1 MGKPTNIE
9 NRHEV
14 DISRRIADIRPWSTK
29 AAEALSD
36 KSNFVF
42 WCFSVVFLS
51 VFFPVLLPVTTL
63 IFVGL
68 CVSFALNKDILP
80 YRYPVSVKD
89 PTTNKKGEG
98 IFYFGF
104 VRSKNDYEKFKQIW
118 LSDDDLRKHMLILG
132 STGSGKS
139 ETLKAIFF
147 NALAWSSGFFVA
159 DGKADSKL
167 PNDVYATTRSF
178 GRDFDLLILNFLLGG
193 STPEQIRKSRRRR
206 TNKINPFSSA
216 DADTIIQMMSN
227 MLPKV
232 EGEGKN
238 WQEKA
243 LNLLR
248 SLVIALCYKRDT
260 AGFELSVST
269 FIDYLAL
276 PKIEELYVEGYQEAQ
291 RTGSWSYGYNGI
303 KAYLESGGCP
313 GFKLDK
319 LMAKFNLT
327 GDAPTAP
334 PGFGGARPSAAKS
347 NEQDNQVYE
356 QHSYRS
362 TQLLPVMNL
371 LDKTYGFIFRD
382 KYPEIDMI
390 DVTLNNRILVMLIPS
405 LEKSAQEAEN
415 LGKLAIA
422 CLRVMMGKN
431 LGSEVEGSKVAIQD
445 SKATNAPYP
454 YVVALDELGYYFA
467 DGIAVMFAQAR
478 SLGFCMVAAA
488 QDLKK
493 LTEGT
498 REAEAG
504 AMVANTTNK
513 IFMRIDE
520 NDKTLKLVQESLG
533 KVSVAA
539 YREFEFTGV
548 GWQRER
554 EVNIQEVDR
563 VSTKDMQKMKAG
575 EAIINAAGNIEH
587 AMSFYVGDDIK
598 KYQVKDFYVNRFLQ
612 VPTPSEER
620 VLQRSLPLD
629 ALNSRQAKGNIMMS
643 FLKGHREVGYT
654 IAPDAMMEAVG
665 QVSAMLQ
672 GKEQVIPAY
681 ERGIAY
687 FEAARRVVEAEMA
700 AAAGAKKQS
709 AGTVERPPAEQEE
722 MTGASIKQRAKQ
734 APSEGGKAEVLDGL
748 VGNGVPAQ
756 VDPAA
761 AAAGAGATSKVEVVA
776 DEADEGSVDVL
787 DFLSPTFT
795 RKPTSQI
802 LREVESATV
811 PGTEPTPVSSGIFE
825 EPVAALGPHFKDL
838 FATRRNRYLTDVGG
852 RGAAGAKTSL
862 KTFEILD
869 ILQSG
874 VTINGPED
882 QHGNVSWI
890 DEAVNQANNVGD
902 VSTDQ
907 TVVGFTDPVL
917 ESVTKVEK
925 LLGSPAPDA
934 SAKRL
939 ESVVS
944 AQITPNTNPV
954 KDVDQDRID
963 SVFDS
968 FSHLGG

>member
-1 MGKPTNIE
+1 MGKPKFIE
-9 NRHEV
+9 RRHEV
-14 DISRRIADIRPWSTK
+14 DLSKRIADIRPWSVK

-36 KSNFVF
+36 KTNFVF
-42 WCFSVVFLS
+42 WSFSILIFS
-51 VFFPVLLPVTTL
+51 VFFPILLPLTTAVFIGMTVT
-63 IFVGL
+63 FV
-68 CVSFALNKDILP
+68 LNKELLP
-80 YRYPVSVKD
+80 YRYPVGVKD
-89 PTTNKKGEG
+89 QTTGKKGDG
-98 IFYFGF
+98 IFYMGY
-104 VRSKNDYEKFKQIW
+104 VRSENQYEKFKQIW

-167 PNDVYATTRSF
+167 PNDVYSMSRSF
-178 GRDFDLLILNFLLGG
+178 GRDMDLLILNFLLGG

-276 PKIEELYVEGYQEAQ
+276 PKIEELYVEGYNEFQ
-291 RTGSWSYGYNGI
+291 RTGAWSYGYNGI

-319 LMAKFNLT
+319 LMAKFNLN
-327 GDAPTAP
+327 GDQAQAPA
-334 PGFGGARPSAAKS
+334 GFGTTRPQAAKS

-431 LGSEVEGSKVAIQD
+431 LGSEVEGTKEAIQD

-513 IFMRIDE
+513 WFMRIDE
-520 NDKTLKLVQESLG
+520 NDKTMKLVQESLG
-533 KVSVAA
+533 KAQVAA
-539 YREFEFTGV
+539 YREFEHDGV
-548 GWQRER
+548 GWSRER

-563 VSTKDMQKMKAG
+563 VNSDYMQGMKAG
-575 EAIINAAGNIEH
+575 EGILNAAGRIEH
-587 AMSFYVGDDIK
+587 SMSFYIGDDIK
-598 KYQVKDFYVNRFLQ
+598 KYQVKEFYVNRFLQ

-629 ALNSRQAKGNIMMS
+629 ALQSAQAKGNVMTA
-643 FLKGHREVGYT
+643 FLKGQKKVGYT
-654 IAPDAMMEAVG
+654 FTPDPMIEALG
-665 QVSAMLQ
+665 KTANSLK
-672 GKEQVIPAY
+672 GKEDLIPAY
-681 ERGIAY
+681 ERAIAY
-687 FEAARRVVEAEMA
+687 YEVARRVVEAEMA
-700 AAAGAKKQS
+700 AAAGKKREHG
-709 AGTVERPPAEQEE
+709 GTVEMPPSEMEE
-722 MTGASIKQRAKQ
+722 RSGASIVGR
-734 APSEGGKAEVLDGL
+734 GKA
-748 VGNGVPAQ
+748 GVKQ
-756 VDPAA
+756 VDSADFDALFEDVRNPAVAA
-761 AAAGAGATSKVEVVA
+761 AAVTEAAAPAPATAQPEVA
-776 DEADEGSVDVL
+776 DDPLG
-787 DFLSPTFT
+787 FLNETFT
-795 RKPTSQI
+795 RKSSSEL
-802 LREVESATV
+802 LREVERGDAKAA
-811 PGTEPTPVSSGIFE
+811 SGGGLYE
-825 EPVAALGPHFKDL
+825 KKSVELGPHFEAMFASRKD
-838 FATRRNRYLTDVGG
+838 REITDLGG
-852 RGAAGAKTSL
+852 RGALSRKTQSQKILEAMDNLVTPIQDIVGDAG
-862 KTFEILD
+862 
-869 ILQSG
+869 
-874 VTINGPED
+874 P
-882 QHGNVSWI
+882 VSWI
-890 DEAVNQANNVGD
+890 DEAVMQSNNQGV
-902 VSTDQ
+902 VSTDD
-907 TVVGFTDPVL
+907 TVVGFTEPVL
-917 ESVTKVEK
+917 NSVKRVEE
-925 LLGSPAPDA
+925 LLGSPAPEQ
-934 SAKRL
+934 SARRL
-939 ESVVS
+939 ETVVS
-944 AQITPNTNPV
+944 TQITPNTTPAE
-954 KDVDQDRID
+954 DAETQAID
-963 SVFDS
+963 AFFDS
-968 FSHLGG
+968 FGHL

>member
-1 MGKPTNIE
+1 MGKPDYIE
-9 NRHEV
+9 SRHEV
-14 DISRRIADIRPWSTK
+14 DMSRRIADIRPWSDK
-29 AAEALSD
+29 MIEAMSD
-36 KSNFVF
+36 KSNFLF
-42 WCFSVVFLS
+42 WSFSVALFGT
-51 VFFPVLLPVTTL
+51 FFPMLLPVTML
-63 IFVGL
+63 AFVVL
-68 CVSFALNKDILP
+68 CVGFYLNKDVLP
-80 YRYPVSVKD
+80 YRYPVNVKD
-89 PTTNKKGEG
+89 PSSGKTGEG
-98 IFYFGF
+98 IFYFGH
-104 VRSKNDYEKFKQIW
+104 VRSKNEFENFKQIW

-147 NALAWSSGFFVA
+147 NALSWSSGFFVA

-178 GRDFDLLILNFLLGG
+178 GRDCDLLILNFLLGG

-276 PKIEELYVEGYQEAQ
+276 PKIEELYVEGYQEWQ

-319 LMAKFNLT
+319 LKAKFNL
-327 GDAPTAP
+327 DNDQSQAAAPSFAAARQQ
-334 PGFGGARPSAAKS
+334 PGKT

-431 LGSEVEGSKVAIQD
+431 LGSEVEGTKEAIQD

-454 YVVALDELGYYFA
+454 YIVALDELGYYFA

-533 KVSVAA
+533 KVNVGA
-539 YREFEFTGV
+539 YQEFEYNGV
-548 GWQRER
+548 GWSRER
-554 EVNIQEVDR
+554 EVRIQEVDR
-563 VSTKDMQKMKAG
+563 VSTSNMQKMQAG
-575 EAIINAAGNIEH
+575 WGIVNAAGVIRH

-598 KYQVKDFYVNRFLQ
+598 KYGVKEFFVNRFLQ
-612 VPTPSEER
+612 VPTPAEER
-620 VLQRSLPLD
+620 VLQRSIPLD
-629 ALNSRQAKGNIMMS
+629 GMNSKQAKGNVMMS
-643 FLKGHREVGYT
+643 LLKGRREPAYT
-654 IAPDAMMEAVG
+654 LPPDGMMEAVG
-665 QVSAMLQ
+665 QVAAAIR
-672 GKEQVIPAY
+672 GNEHIVPAY
-681 ERGIAY
+681 ERAIAY
-687 FEAARRVVEAEMA
+687 FDAAMRVIQAERN
-700 AAAGAKKQS
+700 AAAGNKVQT
-709 AGTVERPPAEQEE
+709 AGTFDLPKSENEER
-722 MTGASIKQRAKQ
+722 TGASIKQRGATG
-734 APSEGGKAEVLDGL
+734 PVREDMTLDGL
-748 VGNGVPAQ
+748 R
-756 VDPAA
+756 
-761 AAAGAGATSKVEVVA
+761 AAAGADLADEVRIDPSRAASGATGMA
-776 DEADEGSVDVL
+776 AGTVDDSSDALSFL
-787 DFLSPTFT
+787 DANFV
-795 RKPTSQI
+795 RKPADQI
-802 LREVESATV
+802 LREVEAAA
-811 PGTEPTPVSSGIFE
+811 PIGQEPLPDSGSIYQPA
-825 EPVAALGPHFKDL
+825 EPQVTSHFAKLFQDRKD
-838 FATRRNRYLTDVGG
+838 RNVGDFGG
-852 RGAAGAKTSL
+852 RGAKATSRGKIFDVL
-862 KTFEILD
+862 HE
-869 ILQSG
+869 LQYGQQPQTQS
-874 VTINGPED
+874 
-882 QHGNVSWI
+882 SWI
-890 DEAVNQANNVGD
+890 DTAISMSNDPGD
-902 VSTDQ
+902 VSTDD
-907 TVVGFTDPVL
+907 TAVGFSEPVL
-917 ESVTKVEK
+917 NSMVNVERA
-925 LLGSPAPDA
+925 LGSPSPEL
-934 SAKRL
+934 SARRL
-939 ESVVS
+939 EGVVS
-944 AQITPNTNPV
+944 SQVTPNTKPSADANSEE
-954 KDVDQDRID
+954 I
-963 SVFDS
+963 SAVFSS
-968 FSHLGG
+968 FEDYR